1 VGVGGREAEDGVGH
15 VEQEEVG
22 LADGRSGRSVCM
34 WADGGWLMAIKCSL
48 VVVMMLDRI
57 QCIKRKEVS
66 SRGREMYKTERGN
79 QLPFLSFQK

>member
-1 VGVGGREAEDGVGH
+1 LEAVKPKR
-15 VEQEEVG
+15 VLAMLSKRRLS
-22 LADGRSGRSVCM
+22 LADGRSGRNVCM

-48 VVVMMLDRI
+48 VVVMMVDRL

-66 SRGREMYKTERGN
+66 SRRREMYKTERGK